1 VTATRDRRAE
11 LDEERA
17 EPAWDERPIFG
28 RSRGL
33 PWWGAVLLAV
43 GLSAVG
49 AMIDMKVNDT
59 LGTIFQV
66 AFVAGCVAAVC
77 LVRRRN
83 LFGPVVQPPLVFA
96 LVSVG
101 ANVLLG
107 AGASG
112 GLKGLVFNVALP
124 LTSNF
129 PTMAITTGVVL
140 AIGVARLFLQKDP
153 DPRKRVKA
161 SNAKSRL
168 TAKSRTA
175 ADAEGDAD
183 DAPPPR
189 RKPKPADP
197 ARKPEQR
204 ERAARPRGEDSG
216 RPRRPARDD
225 RDDERGQRRR
235 PRPER

>member
-1 VTATRDRRAE
+1 M
-11 LDEERA
+11 
-17 EPAWDERPIFG
+17 
-28 RSRGL
+28 
-33 PWWGAVLLAV
+33 LLAV

-49 AMIDMKVNDT
+49 AVVDMKMNDT
-59 LGTIFQV
+59 LGGLFQG

-107 AGASG
+107 TGASG

-153 DPRKRVKA
+153 NPRKRATA
-161 SNAKSRL
+161 SAAKSRP
-168 TAKSRTA
+168 A
-175 ADAEGDAD
+175 ADADD
-183 DAPPPR
+183 DAPPR
-189 RKPKPADP
+189 RKPAEP
-197 ARKPEQR
+197 ARRAEQR
-204 ERAARPRGEDSG
+204 ERAARPREDSGRESG

-225 RDDERGQRRR
+225 RGDERGQRRR
-235 PRPER
+235 PQR

>member
-1 VTATRDRRAE
+1 MTATRDRRAE

-17 EPAWDERPIFG
+17 EPAWDERPLFG

-49 AMIDMKVNDT
+49 AVIDMKANDT

-101 ANVLLG
+101 ANVALG

-161 SNAKSRL
+161 AAKSRP
-168 TAKSRTA
+168 A
-175 ADAEGDAD
+175 ADEAD

-189 RKPKPADP
+189 RRPKPADP
-197 ARKPEQR
+197 ARKPER
-204 ERAARPRGEDSG
+204 ARPREDSG
-216 RPRRPARDD
+216 RPRRPARED